1 MAMKFSASN
10 LEHINGIPQDCDDGS
25 FWDHSPHF
33 SVIPSGM
40 VEKSIKCVGALLG
53 LVVIVSN
60 DVGIGTKLG
69 QKWEK
74 PSPFGWH
81 DQAEVLMKHL
91 SHQDVLN
98 C

>member
-1 MAMKFSASN
+1 
-10 LEHINGIPQDCDDGS
+10 
-25 FWDHSPHF
+25 
-33 SVIPSGM
+33 M